1 MMKKSDLIKIIKEEI
16 TSLLSEETI
25 DPENGVY
32 TVVGP
37 NGIMHLVIPDQQD
50 IKQAF
55 RDMFGTNV
63 QKIKDIAAKR
73 GYIEI
78 EAPKLGTLVK
88 KTGQAMVYGKYKKGA
103 Q

>member
-1 MMKKSDLIKIIKEEI
+1 MKKSELIKIIKEEI

-25 DPENGVY
+25 DPENGVH
-32 TVVGP
+32 THVGP
-37 NGIMHLVIPDQQD
+37 NGIVHLVIADRQD

-55 RDMFGTNV
+55 RDMFEANV

-78 EAPKLGTLVK
+78 EAPKLGTLDK
-88 KTGQAMVYGKYKKGA
+88 ETGQAMVYGKYKKGA